1 MTLTGTFRK
10 PFDEQVAAFRLRL
23 QQLKLTETWEEVW
36 QSQHDRAFMV
46 AGTMKADL
54 LADLAAA
61 VDRAVVEGTT
71 LEAFRKD
78 FRAIVERRGWHGWTG
93 EGTKRGEAWRTRV
106 IYKTNLATSYS
117 AGRWAQLKA
126 AGFPLL
132 VYRHGGSR
140 DPRIEHLGW
149 DGLILPAEHPFW
161 ATHAPPN
168 GWGCSCY
175 VLGAR
180 SEAGAIRLGGKPG
193 KTLQPG
199 WDALSPKTGAPVGID
214 RGWAYAPGATVVE
227 DIAFHANKLNVW
239 PYLISKAL
247 MRELPKDTQDALG
260 RAYRQLPST
269 ADTMMLFAQSVIE
282 RGPEAPGIPPIRT
295 LGMVPTDQLGQIV
308 LVLDR
313 DLQAADFAVTASA
326 VRHVDQRH
334 SNARIEQSRNQRPV
348 TLRDW
353 ARLARVLDEPDQ
365 IEPEGMNGPNQVLRY
380 SKAFPDGVITVL
392 LEVRAGRQRLALL
405 TMYVRAAGSD
415 R

>member
-1 MTLTGTFRK
+1 
-10 PFDEQVAAFRLRL
+10 
-23 QQLKLTETWEEVW
+23 
-36 QSQHDRAFMV
+36 MV
-46 AGTMKADL
+46 AGAMKADL

-71 LEAFRKD
+71 LEAFRRD

-149 DGLILPAEHPFW
+149 DGLILSAEHPFW
-161 ATHAPPN
+161 TTHAPPN
-168 GWGCSCY
+168 GWGCSCF

-180 SEAGAIRLGGKPG
+180 SEAQAVRLGGKPG
-193 KTLQPG
+193 KSLPPG

-214 RGWAYAPGATVVE
+214 RGWAYAPGASVAE

-247 MRELPKDTQDALG
+247 MRELPKATQDALG

-269 ADTMMLFAQSVIE
+269 ADTMRLFAQAVID
-282 RGPEAPGIPPIRT
+282 RGPGADGIAPIRT
-295 LGMVPTDQLGQIV
+295 LGMVPSEQLGQIAR
-308 LVLDR
+308 LIDR
-313 DLQAADFAVTASA
+313 DLPAADFAVEAST
-326 VRHVDQRH
+326 VRHVEQRH
-334 SNARIEQSRNQRPV
+334 SNARVEQSRNQRPV
-348 TLRDW
+348 TAKDW
-353 ARLARVLDEPDQ
+353 ARLARVLDGPDR
-365 IEPEGMNGPNQVLRY
+365 IEAQGMNGPNPVLRY